1 MRLIDADEFLLTTK
15 VGCALASMCTTNV
28 AKKEI
33 LKATYEFIKE
43 RIGDTPTVDAV
54 LVRHGKW
61 VTGKYNDELS
71 VPCCSECNA
80 FVTLSPYGLNYCPN
94 CGAKMDG
101 GDRNELDRR

>member
-15 VGCALASMCTTNV
+15 VGYTLALMCTTNV

-54 LVRHGKW
+54 PVKHGNW
-61 VTGKYNDELS
+61 ADGDYCSICNIS
-71 VPCCSECNA
+71 VYE
-80 FVTLSPYGLNYCPN
+80 GLDADIFSTYCPPFCPN
-94 CGAKMDG
+94 CGAKMNG
-101 GDRNELDRR
+101 GEKNA